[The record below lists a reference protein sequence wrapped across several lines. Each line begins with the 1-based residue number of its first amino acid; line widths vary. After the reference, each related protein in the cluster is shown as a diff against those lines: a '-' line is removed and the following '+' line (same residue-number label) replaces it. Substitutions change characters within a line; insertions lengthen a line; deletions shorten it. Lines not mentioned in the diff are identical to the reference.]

1 MPREI
6 RDVLGERVHMLR
18 RRRGLSQPEL
28 ARLADMSITTLSRV
42 ENGHQSLYME
52 KVAKLAEVLKT
63 TTDFLLGLAGEPET
77 EDTVG
82 SELLTSAVD

>member
-6 RDVLGERVHMLR
+6 RDVLGERVHVLR

-28 ARLADMSITTLSRV
+28 ARKAEMSITTLSRV

-52 KVAKLAEVLKT
+52 KVAKLAEVLET
-63 TTDFLLGLAGEPET
+63 TTDFLLGLTGET
-77 EDTVG
+77 ESMYEPAEADTVQ
-82 SELLTSAVD
+82 V